1 MQVLNDDK
9 HKTEMKPTTNLRT
22 LLFLAGALIALPL
35 ATVSCSSEDETPEWR
50 WPDPEPDPD
59 PDPDPDP
66 ATEKPRYIWVD
77 AAANFP
83 DFANSR
89 ENIVRDLKL
98 AKDAGFSDI
107 VVDVRPTTGDVL
119 FRTDKCQQVAW
130 LGAWLP
136 GGYTKIERTADWDY
150 LEAFLEEGHKLGLK
164 IHAAFNTFTGG
175 NTTALGNEGVVF
187 RDSEKAKWATQLNL
201 EGGITSIMNTS
212 QAAKFFNPLLPEVQT
227 YICDLLRDL
236 AANYPDLDGIILDR
250 GRFDGYT
257 SDFSDYTR
265 KKFEA
270 YIGQSVENFPADI
283 LPAGTKSGI
292 PSPTPKHLLKWL
304 EFRVKVIH
312 DFMTKARS
320 TVKAVN
326 PDLLFGVYVG
336 GWYASYYDVGVNWAS
351 PTYDTSAHFPKW
363 ATPEYKNY
371 GYADQMD
378 HMLIG
383 AYANP
388 GAVYGTGEW
397 TMQGFCSQA
406 KSKIGTACKRV
417 AGGPDVGNWDSDDK
431 FTQAQENEAIRRS
444 VAACYDACDGYFLFD
459 MIHLKKADQ
468 WSYVKAGISEVLNR

>member
-1 MQVLNDDK
+1 MKHIKFLTALCIAAVLFLLPAATTSC
-9 HKTEMKPTTNLRT
+9 KTEST
-22 LLFLAGALIALPL
+22 
-35 ATVSCSSEDETPEWR
+35 TPEWR
-50 WPDPEPDPD
+50 WDD

-66 ATEKPRYIWVD
+66 AAEKPRYIWVD

-89 ENIVRDLKL
+89 ENIIRDLTL

-119 FRTDKCQQVAW
+119 FRTDKCEQVAW

-136 GGYTKIERTADWDY
+136 GGYTKVERTADWDY
-150 LEAFLEEGHKLGLK
+150 LGAFIEEGHKLGLK
-164 IHAAFNTFTGG
+164 IHAGFNTFTGG
-175 NTTALGNEGVVF
+175 NTTSLGSEGVVF
-187 RDSEKAKWATQLNL
+187 RDNEKATWTTDLNL
-201 EGGITSIMNTS
+201 AGGITSIMNTAQS
-212 QAAKFFNPLLPEVQT
+212 AKFFNPLLPEVQN
-227 YICDLLRDL
+227 YLCDLLGDL
-236 AANYPDLDGIILDR
+236 AGNYPDLDGIILDR

-265 KKFEA
+265 QKFEA
-270 YIGQSVENFPADI
+270 YIGATVANFPADI
-283 LPAGTKSGI
+283 LPPGTTSGI

-304 EFRVKVIH
+304 EFRAKVIH
-312 DFMTKARS
+312 DFMSKART
-320 TVKAVN
+320 TVKSANADV
-326 PDLLFGVYVG
+326 LFGVYVG

-351 PTYDTSAHFPKW
+351 PAYDPSNRYAW
-363 ATPEYKNY
+363 ATADYKNY

-388 GAVYGTGEW
+388 GNVYGTGEW
-397 TMQGFCSQA
+397 TMQGFCSLA
-406 KSKIGTACKRV
+406 KEKIGSACRRV
-417 AGGPDVGNWDSDDK
+417 AGGPDVGNWDADNNY
-431 FTQAQENEAIRRS
+431 TQAQENQAIRNS

-468 WSYVKAGISEVLNR
+468 WQYVKAGISEVLNR